1 MKKYLL
7 LFLCIT
13 VWLGVLV
20 GLRGF
25 AAAEASV
32 PAGSVRVRTESG
44 MLELDLEEYVAAL
57 LSAAMPENYPEEALR
72 AQAVILRTQTRRAL
86 ESGVPHEDG
95 AFCAGCESCFPFSAQ
110 VTAASRDAA
119 RATAGEVL
127 RYDGALIDARF
138 HLLVLRIHRLRV
150 RAFGRGHSLPRKRGH
165 AGRKRLF
172 RLCQHGD
179 DPASTGWPPRSP
191 TARCPLRKA
200 TCISL
205 ITTAAGSKT
214 FFSATPQ
221 SRAARWRRRSRFGSQ
236 RFDAVICDGALVV
249 TTYGYGD
256 GLGLSQYGAYL
267 LAKNGQTYKDILLHY
282 YRGAEISAI

>member
-127 RYDGALIDARF
+127 RYDGALIDAR
-138 HLLVLRIHRLRV
+138 L
-150 RAFGRGHSLPRKRGH
+150 SSPR
-165 AGRKRLF
+165 
-172 RLCQHGD
+172 
-179 DPASTGWPPRSP
+179 PANTPPPRTSFWARTFP
-191 TARCPLRKA
+191 T
-200 TCISL
+200 S
-205 ITTAAGSKT
+205 
-214 FFSATPQ
+214 
-221 SRAARWRRRSRFGSQ
+221 
-236 RFDAVICDGALVV
+236 
-249 TTYGYGD
+249 
-256 GLGLSQYGAYL
+256 
-267 LAKNGQTYKDILLHY
+267 
-282 YRGAEISAI
+282 

>member
-138 HLLVLRIHRLRV
+138 HLSSCEYTASAYELLGEDIPSLVSVDTPDESGFSAFVNTVTIPLDRLAAAFRDVFALLAALRRGHLRRRARRHDLRLRRRAWSEPV
-150 RAFGRGHSLPRKRGH
+150 R
-165 AGRKRLF
+165 RLSA
-172 RLCQHGD
+172 REE
-179 DPASTGWPPRSP
+179 RSN
-191 TARCPLRKA
+191 L
-200 TCISL
+200 
-205 ITTAAGSKT
+205 
-214 FFSATPQ
+214 
-221 SRAARWRRRSRFGSQ
+221 
-236 RFDAVICDGALVV
+236 
-249 TTYGYGD
+249 
-256 GLGLSQYGAYL
+256 
-267 LAKNGQTYKDILLHY
+267 
-282 YRGAEISAI
+282 

>member
-95 AFCAGCESCFPFSAQ
+95 AFCAGCESCFPF
-110 VTAASRDAA
+110 
-119 RATAGEVL
+119 
-127 RYDGALIDARF
+127 
-138 HLLVLRIHRLRV
+138 
-150 RAFGRGHSLPRKRGH
+150 
-165 AGRKRLF
+165 
-172 RLCQHGD
+172 
-179 DPASTGWPPRSP
+179 
-191 TARCPLRKA
+191 
-200 TCISL
+200 
-205 ITTAAGSKT
+205 
-214 FFSATPQ
+214 
-221 SRAARWRRRSRFGSQ
+221 RRR
-236 RFDAVICDGALVV
+236 
-249 TTYGYGD
+249 
-256 GLGLSQYGAYL
+256 
-267 LAKNGQTYKDILLHY
+267 
-282 YRGAEISAI
+282 

>member
-72 AQAVILRTQTRRAL
+72 TQTRRAL

-138 HLLVLRIHRLRV
+138 HLSSCEYTASAYELLGEDIPYLVSV
-150 RAFGRGHSLPRKRGH
+150 DTPDESG
-165 AGRKRLF
+165 
-172 RLCQHGD
+172 
-179 DPASTGWPPRSP
+179 
-191 TARCPLRKA
+191 
-200 TCISL
+200 
-205 ITTAAGSKT
+205 
-214 FFSATPQ
+214 FSAFVNTVTIPLDRLAAAFPD
-221 SRAARWRRRSRFGSQ
+221 RALSFAESDLYLSYYDSGRIKNVFFGDTAIAGGALAAAFSLCSQ

>member
-25 AAAEASV
+25 ASAEASV

-138 HLLVLRIHRLRV
+138 HLSSCEYTASAYELLGEDIPYLVSVDTPDESGFSAFVNTVTIPLDRL
-150 RAFGRGHSLPRKRGH
+150 
-165 AGRKRLF
+165 
-172 RLCQHGD
+172 
-179 DPASTGWPPRSP
+179 
-191 TARCPLRKA
+191 
-200 TCISL
+200 
-205 ITTAAGSKT
+205 TAAFPDRALSFAESDLYLSYYDSGRIKNV
-214 FFSATPQ
+214 FFGDTAIAGGALV
-221 SRAARWRRRSRFGSQ
+221 AAFSLCSQ

-267 LAKNGQTYKDILLHY
+267 LAQNGQTYKDILLHY

>member
-32 PAGSVRVRTESG
+32 PAGSIRVRTESG

-57 LSAAMPENYPEEALR
+57 LSRGHAENYPEEALR

-138 HLLVLRIHRLRV
+138 HLSSCEYTASAYELLGEDIPYLVSV
-150 RAFGRGHSLPRKRGH
+150 DTPDESGFSAFINTVTIPL
-165 AGRKRLF
+165 
-172 RLCQHGD
+172 D
-179 DPASTGWPPRSP
+179 DWPPRSP

-214 FFSATPQ
+214 FFSVTAQ
-221 SRAARWRRRSRFGSQ
+221 SRRRAGGGVLALLAALRRGHLRRRACRHDLRLRRRAWSEPVR
-236 RFDAVICDGALVV
+236 R
-249 TTYGYGD
+249 
-256 GLGLSQYGAYL
+256 LSAREERSNL
-267 LAKNGQTYKDILLHY
+267 
-282 YRGAEISAI
+282 

>member
-72 AQAVILRTQTRRAL
+72 AQAVILRTQTRRAREYTASAYEL
-86 ESGVPHEDG
+86 LGEDIPYLVSVDTPDESG
-95 AFCAGCESCFPFSAQ
+95 FSAFVNT
-110 VTAASRDAA
+110 VTIPLDRLAAAFPD
-119 RATAGEVL
+119 RALSFAESDLYLSYYDSGRIKNVFFGDTAIAG
-127 RYDGALIDARF
+127 GALAA
-138 HLLVLRIHRLRV
+138 
-150 RAFGRGHSLPRKRGH
+150 AFSL
-165 AGRKRLF
+165 
-172 RLCQHGD
+172 C
-179 DPASTGWPPRSP
+179 
-191 TARCPLRKA
+191 
-200 TCISL
+200 
-205 ITTAAGSKT
+205 
-214 FFSATPQ
+214 
-221 SRAARWRRRSRFGSQ
+221 SQ